1 MAKCRL
7 AILLTLLVGWTGS
20 MLHAQTAGSTSA
32 RQKKLKI
39 ASSGDFVEGL
49 TIIEKV
55 NFTGLDPGFGDDGFS
70 IESRLLESDARLSMR
85 LNKAEIQ
92 PDETFSA
99 EKVER
104 AIIALKKFLS
114 NKQYF
119 SAKVTALGQKV
130 APGRMRLTFAIE
142 RGPIMG
148 ISDVQFSG
156 NINFTSEELIEAL
169 RDCMG
174 ESWGRYDL
182 RYLDYCRTTNLRSLM
197 FSRGY
202 LESKL
207 SYPYHRFR
215 NGGFEIR
222 FDIDEGVRYRW
233 GEFKIDGAKH
243 FSSKEI
249 LEICGLKTGEV
260 ADGTALKDFVYERL
274 KRLYADKGYIQYNA
288 EFEPELIPPPAKG
301 LDATINVQILIDEG
315 PAFKVRRINFD
326 GIDSEKAKEL
336 INRFSLKAG
345 ELFSQSK
352 LDNDIEELNKS
363 GEFRPIDK
371 DQAVQFLADDEFA
384 NLNLNIRLA
393 PLDR

>member
-1 MAKCRL
+1 MAKFRL
-7 AILLTLLVGWTGS
+7 AILLTLLVALTGS
-20 MLHAQTAGSTSA
+20 VLHAQTTSPISP

-39 ASSGDFVEGL
+39 ASSGDFVDGQ
-49 TIIEKV
+49 TIIEGV
-55 NFTGLDPGFGDDGFS
+55 YFTGLDPEFGDDGFS
-70 IESRLLESDARLSMR
+70 IEGRLFESDARMYMQR
-85 LNKAEIQ
+85 NKAEIQ

-99 EKVER
+99 EKVEM

-130 APGRMRLTFAIE
+130 APDRMRITFAID
-142 RGPIMG
+142 RGPIVG
-148 ISDVQFSG
+148 ISDVQFTG
-156 NINFTSEELIEAL
+156 NINFTREELVEAL
-169 RDCMG
+169 KDCMG

-202 LESKL
+202 LESKV

-215 NGGFEIR
+215 NVGFEIR

-233 GEFKIDGAKH
+233 GELKIDGSKL

-301 LDATINVQILIDEG
+301 LDATINVQIFIDEG

-345 ELFSQSK
+345 ELFSQTK
-352 LDNDIEELNKS
+352 LENDIEELNKS

-371 DQAVQFLADDEFA
+371 DQAVEFLADDETA
-384 NLNLNIRLA
+384 NLNLNIRLT